1 VLIVTDF
8 YCGGTISAALNV
20 TVTDGFFVLP
30 RNLTL
35 ASPQSCEF
43 DGGASLTTGPEAV
56 SEIWDEVIMGEGIHV
71 YNYGLFYMRGRGM
84 QGTPEGALVS
94 NYFFN
99 YGFLRMERDAQKRD
113 PWIFAHLINGPVG
126 NLLNNN
132 ADVLIFGN
140 LTNSGT
146 VSVGSAAYLSIGGG
160 TYEQT
165 GGLTD
170 MNSPYFSVAAQ
181 TDEGIGN
188 ITISG
193 GMLMINAQGEQQSV
207 ILGNLYNTGGTFYVN
222 TSGISCEL
230 DGRYT
235 QGPQGVTR
243 ILYVTFT
250 NLLSR
255 MLTLTLAH
263 THADT
268 YSTRDLN
275 RGCWWEVT
283 QERQNQ
289 VAMRR
294 ANWNSYSQKCRAS
307 ILPSCTNSLLYPVH
321 RITPALSATPMYRCP
336 NPLWVPFNS
345 TLPTLM

>member
-1 VLIVTDF
+1 
-8 YCGGTISAALNV
+8 
-20 TVTDGFFVLP
+20 
-30 RNLTL
+30 
-35 ASPQSCEF
+35 
-43 DGGASLTTGPEAV
+43 
-56 SEIWDEVIMGEGIHV
+56 
-71 YNYGLFYMRGRGM
+71 M

-126 NLLNNN
+126 NFLNNN

-193 GMLMINAQGEQQSV
+193 GMLMINAQGDQSV
-207 ILGNLYNTGGTFYVN
+207 ILGNLYNTGGTLYVN

-243 ILYVTFT
+243 IL
-250 NLLSR
+250 
-255 MLTLTLAH
+255 
-263 THADT
+263 
-268 YSTRDLN
+268 
-275 RGCWWEVT
+275 
-283 QERQNQ
+283 
-289 VAMRR
+289 
-294 ANWNSYSQKCRAS
+294 
-307 ILPSCTNSLLYPVH
+307 
-321 RITPALSATPMYRCP
+321 
-336 NPLWVPFNS
+336 
-345 TLPTLM
+345 